1 MIIIISLS
9 IYPSITIIIL
19 YLSTYYIYTINHLL
33 EQLSTILTQLTIFIS
48 ARNWKGLPP
57 RGMRHIDNESPNPQR
72 FKKATQDYVASDM
85 FTVLADNHSQYGVV
99 IGFLSQKLQ
108 YGCIAVNKYYDRL
121 SVHVSGI

>member
-1 MIIIISLS
+1 MYIIMIIIISLS
-9 IYPSITIIIL
+9 IHLSIHHHYHPLSIYLPTIF
-19 YLSTYYIYTINHLL
+19 T
-33 EQLSTILTQLTIFIS
+33 QLSFIS

>member
-9 IYPSITIIIL
+9 IHLSIHHHYHPLSIYLPTIF
-19 YLSTYYIYTINHLL
+19 T
-33 EQLSTILTQLTIFIS
+33 QLSFIS

-57 RGMRHIDNESPNPQR
+57 RGMRHIDNESPHPQR